1 MRRALSKIHAPDAA
15 DVLAARKA
23 AGHTQREA
31 SATIFVDPRTWQRWE
46 AGVGGMSPGHWELYL
61 IKTGAKRAP

>member
-1 MRRALSKIHAPDAA
+1 MRRALSKIHAPAAA

-23 AGHTQREA
+23 AGQTQCEA
-31 SATIFVDPRTWQRWE
+31 AATIFVEPRTWQRWE
-46 AGVGGMSPGHWELYL
+46 AGAAGMSPGHWELYL